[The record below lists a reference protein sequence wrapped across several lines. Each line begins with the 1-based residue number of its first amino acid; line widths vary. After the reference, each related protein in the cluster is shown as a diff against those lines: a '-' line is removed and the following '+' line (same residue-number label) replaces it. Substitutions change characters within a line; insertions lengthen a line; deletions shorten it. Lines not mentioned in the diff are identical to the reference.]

1 MSLTFD
7 KYHLQNNPKSA
18 FLGPIDVKKEAKAAE
33 EAGKL
38 ERKRKRVMEEE
49 KRKER
54 EVLRLREEEDGRRRS
69 QAYLEDRL
77 EDNKDNDD
85 NDDVDDEE
93 DEDEDDDE
101 YDGDE
106 DDDKTMDTSPHME
119 EGADVSDMD
128 EL

>member
-69 QAYLEDRL
+69 QAYLENRL
-77 EDNKDNDD
+77 EDNKDDDNDDDNDD
-85 NDDVDDEE
+85 NDVDDN
-93 DEDEDDDE
+93 DDDNLPQ
-101 YDGDE
+101 YR
-106 DDDKTMDTSPHME
+106 PHSRKKPKVVHLQLNVNE
-119 EGADVSDMD
+119 A
-128 EL
+128 